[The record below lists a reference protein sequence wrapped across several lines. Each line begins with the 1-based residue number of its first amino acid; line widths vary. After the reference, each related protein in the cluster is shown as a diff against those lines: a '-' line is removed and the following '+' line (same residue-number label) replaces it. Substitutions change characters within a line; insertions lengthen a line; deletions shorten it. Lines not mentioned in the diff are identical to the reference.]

1 MADQL
6 YHYTCGH
13 SVKGI
18 RREGKL
24 TPNRHP
30 LLGMLELVWL
40 TDLDIPDV
48 DALGLT
54 SHILKCRRTEYRATV
69 DAADAVQAMHW
80 PKLARHLRLTT
91 GDQQILAGVREL
103 ESAPGA
109 RPMHWWVAFSPVP
122 VTALEA
128 VTR

>member
-1 MADQL
+1 VADVL
-6 YHYTCGH
+6 YHYTCAH

-18 RREGKL
+18 RREMKL

-30 LLGMLELVWL
+30 LLGVLEFVWL
-40 TDLDIPDV
+40 TDLDVPDV

-54 SHILKCRRTEYRATV
+54 SHIIKCRRTEYRAT
-69 DAADAVQAMHW
+69 AGENEALHW

-91 GDQQILAGVREL
+91 GDRQILAGVRAL

-109 RPMHWWVAFSPVP
+109 RPMHWWVSFSPVP
-122 VTALEA
+122 VTELEA